1 MTNTRQTHIKHTY
14 RWILVPLLTLL
25 VLFLV
30 SGVPTSSVSAASQAI
45 TSNPYSVNYGPPDCT
60 WYAWQRL
67 HDVEGID
74 FQFAPAAA
82 GWLTDAPK
90 TNAFW
95 SERTQSY
102 IQVQLNLTPVAGDI
116 MVLPV
121 PSKYAYPAHV
131 AFVEAELDG
140 NGNFQVSEQNSGDTS
155 PGYNTSPYP
164 WVSHHP
170 QNLQDTQ
177 AAEGGQARFIHFSG
191 TNFTP
196 QTLDSAVSLN
206 QSGNLTVQRNQQFSI
221 SFTEQNTGNTTW
233 SDSGG
238 YALTCLLNCIGA
250 SNIGFGGQSVAP
262 GQQWKF
268 TTTLTAPSTIGA
280 SVTSWVLEHNNIQF
294 GDTSLF
300 VTVAVHILPGGE
312 WISPTNGSAVN
323 TIMHFAAHAYPTK
336 PGDPPID
343 HVNFTLMWPGASSW
357 KIACTVS
364 SPTSTDIYACDVNLD
379 QLGVPVGQFQVSFDV
394 YDRAG
399 NVNQAP
405 NGEHTLTYS
414 PGLSTSQAIS
424 LATTY
429 YNTKGVWAGT
439 YVLKQVDTM
448 LFGQPDGNELLTCI
462 AYEYA
467 NPSTPNVTAGT
478 DRRTFSFQH
487 TGSGWQ
493 VIAMGDYMSCSGNSS
508 ASLLDA
514 KQAANLVIPY
524 YDTKGVWAGTYVLR
538 RVDTLSFSPQNGN
551 EVEACVAYEYA
562 NPSTPGVT
570 AGTDRRTFLF
580 VYSNNSWQ
588 VISMGDYMSC

>member
-1 MTNTRQTHIKHTY
+1 MNSQRLHFKYICT
-14 RWILVPLLTLL
+14 WILLPFLMLCSLL
-25 VLFLV
+25 VASNAPLN
-30 SGVPTSSVSAASQAI
+30 SVLAASQTI
-45 TSNPYSVNYGPPDCT
+45 TSNPYSANFGPPDCT

-102 IQVQLNLTPVAGDI
+102 IQIQLNLTPAAGDI

-131 AFVEAELDG
+131 AFVETGLDG

-177 AAEGGQARFIHFSG
+177 TAEGGQARFIHFIG

-196 QTLDSAVSLN
+196 QPLDSAVSLN
-206 QSGNLTVQRNQQFSI
+206 RSGNLTVQRNQQFSI
-221 SFTEQNTGNTTW
+221 YFTEQNTGNTIW
-233 SDSGG
+233 SDSAG
-238 YALTCLLNCIGA
+238 YALACILNCMGA
-250 SNIGFGGQSVAP
+250 GNSGFGGQSVAP

-268 TTTLTAPSTIGA
+268 SATLTAPSAIGNI
-280 SVTSWVLEHNNIQF
+280 VTLWVLEHNNIHF

-300 VTVAVHILPGGE
+300 VTIAVHILPGGE
-312 WISPTNGSAVN
+312 WISPANAASVN
-323 TIMHFAAHAYPTK
+323 TTMHFAAHAYPTK
-336 PGDPPID
+336 LGDPPIS
-343 HVNFTLMWPGASSW
+343 HVNFTLTWPGASSW
-357 KIACTVS
+357 KTGCTVS

-414 PGLSTSQAIS
+414 PGLSTTQAIS
-424 LATTY
+424 LATAY
-429 YNTKGVWAGT
+429 YNTKSVWAGT
-439 YVLKQVDTM
+439 YVLKQVDNVILGQLNGSE
-448 LFGQPDGNELLTCI
+448 LFTCM

-467 NPSTPNVTAGT
+467 NPSTPDETVGT

-493 VIAMGDYMSCSGNSS
+493 VIAMGDNMSCAGNSS
-508 ASLLDA
+508 TSLLDA
-514 KQAANLVIPY
+514 RQAVNLVIPY

-538 RVDTLSFSPQNGN
+538 QVDIFSFSSQNGN
-551 EVEACVAYEYA
+551 QVESCVAYEYA
-562 NPSTPGVT
+562 NPSTPDVT

-580 VYSNNSWQ
+580 AFSDNSWQ